1 MDFLFFLQYCRWKEN
16 NFIRSGKLIKEHGT
30 MTTSSI
36 SPANTPPAPAPARRF
51 SLDRFSLDSWAVA
64 AALIFIV
71 LIVAGIF
78 PRVPW

>member
-1 MDFLFFLQYCRWKEN
+1 
-16 NFIRSGKLIKEHGT
+16 

-36 SPANTPPAPAPARRF
+36 SPADTAPDRTRTPRF

-64 AALIFIV
+64 AAVIFII
-71 LIVAGIF
+71 LGVAGIF

>member
-1 MDFLFFLQYCRWKEN
+1 
-16 NFIRSGKLIKEHGT
+16 

-36 SPANTPPAPAPARRF
+36 SPAETSSARARAPRF

-64 AALIFIV
+64 AAVIFIV
-71 LIVAGIF
+71 LVVAGIF

>member
-1 MDFLFFLQYCRWKEN
+1 
-16 NFIRSGKLIKEHGT
+16 

-36 SPANTPPAPAPARRF
+36 SPAETTPARARAPRF

-64 AALIFIV
+64 AAVIFIV
-71 LIVAGIF
+71 LVVAGIF